1 MSLGSIHDQPGSL
14 YGAQALDFFKELFDK
29 DAGNKICVD
38 CGAHNPLWASLSY
51 GTYFCLECSGVHR
64 NLGVHISFVRSLNMD
79 SWSLQQQAK
88 MRLGG
93 NTALQRYLRA
103 AGMPEEYN
111 RNGSPQ
117 SIRDKYQSRA
127 AEAYRDHLGK
137 VGRGEASG
145 PPPQVLFEVA
155 VVQQRDTKQM
165 SGFGSAPPPA
175 SASSFDGMGGLDS
188 LMSGLG
194 SLGSKTV
201 NLTSKVAAVAAP
213 RLSNLKDSVKSVA
226 VLAAERASTIG
237 GPPDASALSLA
248 HLRAGRGEGSSAVA
262 GGGAG
267 AVEDSFEG
275 FGAEDTDVLSK
286 VGETASWLGA
296 VPPKAALTL
305 APAAPTPSRVPPASA
320 AAADGWGD
328 DWGDD
333 DAALDAELDAALNDE
348 PAPVPAP
355 RAPAV
360 PPPASR
366 TPPASRAPPPSVPSA
381 PPASTPSGTAAGVGR
396 GDRNG
401 VEPLEGESEAEYVAR
416 QQQIRE
422 EAAARMRAKFGGS
435 GGLGGGMKMGGV
447 GSSGSG
453 GGGGGGMLSSLW
465 GTVKSIATE
474 VAAEISSEPTP
485 PTPAPPPPVAAWD
498 TSTRSGMGHV
508 AAWDTS
514 ASSAPVTRAP
524 APEPEPAA
532 PAAASKPKKVAAAKK
547 TADGWDDEWGD
558 NDKW

>member
-117 SIRDKYQSRA
+117 SIRDKYQSKA

-145 PPPQVLFEVA
+145 PPPQVPFEVS
-155 VVQQRDTKQM
+155 VVQQRDTKQV

-213 RLSNLKDSVKSVA
+213 RLSNFKDSVKSVA
-226 VLAAERASTIG
+226 VLAAEKASTIG

-248 HLRAGRGEGSSAVA
+248 HLRAGRGDGSSAVA
-262 GGGAG
+262 GGGGG

-286 VGETASWLGA
+286 VGETASWLGGALLGRAEKA
-296 VPPKAALTL
+296 VSFDIAGDL
-305 APAAPTPSRVPPASA
+305 AHLKSA
-320 AAADGWGD
+320 G
-328 DWGDD
+328 
-333 DAALDAELDAALNDE
+333 
-348 PAPVPAP
+348 
-355 RAPAV
+355 
-360 PPPASR
+360 
-366 TPPASRAPPPSVPSA
+366 APP
-381 PPASTPSGTAAGVGR
+381 
-396 GDRNG
+396 
-401 VEPLEGESEAEYVAR
+401 Y
-416 QQQIRE
+416 
-422 EAAARMRAKFGGS
+422 GGS
-435 GGLGGGMKMGGV
+435 GGG
-447 GSSGSG
+447 GSG
-453 GGGGGGMLSSLW
+453 GGGGGGGGGGKRGGS
-465 GTVKSIATE
+465 
-474 VAAEISSEPTP
+474 
-485 PTPAPPPPVAAWD
+485 
-498 TSTRSGMGHV
+498 R
-508 AAWDTS
+508 
-514 ASSAPVTRAP
+514 RR
-524 APEPEPAA
+524 
-532 PAAASKPKKVAAAKK
+532 
-547 TADGWDDEWGD
+547 
-558 NDKW
+558 

>member
-117 SIRDKYQSRA
+117 SIRDKYQSNA

-145 PPPQVLFEVA
+145 PPPQVPFEVA
-155 VVQQRDTKQM
+155 VVQQRDTKQV

-213 RLSNLKDSVKSVA
+213 RLSNFKDSVKSVA
-226 VLAAERASTIG
+226 VLAAEKASTIG

-248 HLRAGRGEGSSAVA
+248 HLRAGRG
-262 GGGAG
+262 
-267 AVEDSFEG
+267 
-275 FGAEDTDVLSK
+275 
-286 VGETASWLGA
+286 
-296 VPPKAALTL
+296 
-305 APAAPTPSRVPPASA
+305 
-320 AAADGWGD
+320 DG
-328 DWGDD
+328 
-333 DAALDAELDAALNDE
+333 
-348 PAPVPAP
+348 
-355 RAPAV
+355 
-360 PPPASR
+360 
-366 TPPASRAPPPSVPSA
+366 
-381 PPASTPSGTAAGVGR
+381 GR
-396 GDRNG
+396 GVQRG
-401 VEPLEGESEAEYVAR
+401 CRG
-416 QQQIRE
+416 
-422 EAAARMRAKFGGS
+422 
-435 GGLGGGMKMGGV
+435 
-447 GSSGSG
+447 
-453 GGGGGGMLSSLW
+453 
-465 GTVKSIATE
+465 
-474 VAAEISSEPTP
+474 
-485 PTPAPPPPVAAWD
+485 PVAAAPHEQHHRPHAGRGSRHAPSVASGASD
-498 TSTRSGMGHV
+498 SSLERCRPLCMFTCGVTSRDPDQPQHSRGMPGNPCST
-508 AAWDTS
+508 A
-514 ASSAPVTRAP
+514 ASSAP
-524 APEPEPAA
+524 
-532 PAAASKPKKVAAAKK
+532 
-547 TADGWDDEWGD
+547 
-558 NDKW
+558 